1 LPIWSGSVVKRR
13 EGRER
18 KGTKRGF
25 SLGYFTG
32 VCHMKEQVRKYID
45 PGLAHVAGLA
55 FILNFIIESL
65 GRHSPLQSFIF
76 LFNSPKVFLYNVLL
90 IFITLSF
97 SLMLKRR
104 IFYYVVASV
113 LWLALGITNGVI
125 LSFRMTPFTVSD
137 LALFENGISIIAN
150 YMSTWQ
156 IVLLVLGIIAVI
168 ALFVIAFIF
177 APKKQNQGI
186 PYKTNL
192 LLIIVFC
199 LLFAAATNAGIE
211 NRWLSKY
218 FPNLGYAYRDYGVP
232 YCFLN
237 TWLIRGISA
246 PTGYSA
252 DMVREIFDDGIPMG
266 IDEADPA
273 IPVLQTV
280 EGAMRR
286 RPNIV
291 FVQLESFIDP
301 NLIRGVEFSEDP
313 IPNFHMLQ
321 QQGSTGFL
329 RVPSVG
335 AGTANTEFEVLTG
348 MRIRFFGPGEYPYK
362 TVLKETTCESAC
374 YILKDLGYTSHAIH
388 NHRGAF
394 YGRNLV
400 FSNLG
405 FDTFTSIEYMNNV
418 KKTPRNW
425 AKDYVLIDE
434 IRAAMES
441 TEGKDFVFTISVQ
454 GHGKYPEKQVIPDED
469 LKIRVTDGIE
479 DETQRNAM
487 VYYVNQL
494 YEMDQ
499 FIGDLVEALKD
510 YEETVIVF
518 YGDHFPVLDLS
529 EEDMEN
535 GSIYETEYVIVS
547 NFRLPKIDEHLYT
560 YQLSARVF
568 ELLGIHSGILTWYH
582 QTKSDYGNY
591 LDNLKILQYDML
603 YGNRYIYGGQNPFE
617 PTELKMGVRE
627 IRVDKIFNFGKST
640 YVVGE
645 NFTPY
650 SKVAVN
656 GDFVET
662 VFVNPTIL
670 RIPDG
675 VKSKDPLDFSISQ
688 VGKYSTVLS
697 TLEDVE

>member
-1 LPIWSGSVVKRR
+1 
-13 EGRER
+13 
-18 KGTKRGF
+18 
-25 SLGYFTG
+25 
-32 VCHMKEQVRKYID
+32 
-45 PGLAHVAGLA
+45 
-55 FILNFIIESL
+55 
-65 GRHSPLQSFIF
+65 
-76 LFNSPKVFLYNVLL
+76 
-90 IFITLSF
+90 
-97 SLMLKRR
+97 
-104 IFYYVVASV
+104 
-113 LWLALGITNGVI
+113 
-125 LSFRMTPFTVSD
+125 
-137 LALFENGISIIAN
+137 
-150 YMSTWQ
+150 MSTWQ

-560 YQLSARVF
+560 YQLSARV
-568 ELLGIHSGILTWYH
+568 L
-582 QTKSDYGNY
+582 
-591 LDNLKILQYDML
+591 
-603 YGNRYIYGGQNPFE
+603 
-617 PTELKMGVRE
+617 
-627 IRVDKIFNFGKST
+627 NFWAST
-640 YVVGE
+640 AA
-645 NFTPY
+645 
-650 SKVAVN
+650 S
-656 GDFVET
+656 
-662 VFVNPTIL
+662 
-670 RIPDG
+670 
-675 VKSKDPLDFSISQ
+675 
-688 VGKYSTVLS
+688 
-697 TLEDVE
+697 